1 MGGEACLWAE
11 LVDPAVLGTRLWSRL
26 PAVAERLWS
35 PANCTDVDSMY
46 RRLQACWLSLPEEPE
61 LTARRKLLEMGF
73 AADQVSLL
81 SLLEPVKWYGRLL
94 GEQALT
100 ARLAGSEMPKAR
112 PYQANTPLDRVA
124 DFLPPESMAARRLDE
139 LALLDSATRIKDL
152 MTGWP
157 DAKPKGELSAV
168 LTALEEGADVLLS
181 LEAGVCGLADAQRR
195 LLALDVSYGEYIAA
209 PLTYWHLALDAV
221 IADGSGSP
229 QVEE

>member
-1 MGGEACLWAE
+1 
-11 LVDPAVLGTRLWSRL
+11 
-26 PAVAERLWS
+26 VA
-35 PANCTDVDSMY
+35 
-46 RRLQACWLSLPEEPE
+46 
-61 LTARRKLLEMGF
+61 
-73 AADQVSLL
+73 
-81 SLLEPVKWYGRLL
+81 
-94 GEQALT
+94 
-100 ARLAGSEMPKAR
+100 
-112 PYQANTPLDRVA
+112 
-124 DFLPPESMAARRLDE
+124 
-139 LALLDSATRIKDL
+139 
-152 MTGWP
+152 GWP